1 MALSASLRINIIKE
15 VANRLES
22 EDWSLIDLTLEQFG
36 LPTSPTWSGS
46 IHAYLIEHVS
56 KGNDAQLIEI
66 AEHVGYVVEQPGASV
81 VTDPEYWEP
90 EHFRVFLSH
99 LSAHKAFIA
108 ELQSELLRY
117 GITSFV
123 AHNDIEPT
131 LEWQVEIERALR
143 TCDSLVAL
151 LHEGFHASY
160 WTDQEVGYVMGR
172 GQPVFAV
179 RLGQD
184 PYGFIGKFQGFN
196 GHGKQVSEIAR
207 ELFDTYR
214 LNKQTQTH
222 MAGAIVRMF
231 ERSNS
236 FANAKYNVSLLE
248 DLDYWEPDFSIR
260 IKKAAEENG
269 QIESSWGVPERVNA
283 LVDKWG
289 GI

>member
-1 MALSASLRINIIKE
+1 MALSASQRINTIKE
-15 VANRLES
+15 VAGRLEP
-22 EDWSLIDLTLEQFG
+22 ENWALIDLTLEQFG
-36 LPTSPTWSGS
+36 LPVSSEWSGS
-46 IHAYLIEHVS
+46 KHDYLIHHVS
-56 KGNDAQLIEI
+56 KGSDAKLIEI
-66 AEHVGYVVEQPGASV
+66 AAHVGYLVEQPGESA
-81 VTDPEYWEP
+81 VTDPGYWEP

-99 LSAHKAFIA
+99 LSAHKVFTA

-131 LEWQVEIERALR
+131 LEWQVEIESALR
-143 TCDSLVAL
+143 TCDGLVAL
-151 LHEGFHASY
+151 LHDGFHSSY
-160 WTDQEVGYVMGR
+160 WTDQEIGYVMGR
-172 GQPVFAV
+172 GMPVFAV

-196 GHGKQVSEIAR
+196 GQGKDASQLAR

-214 LNKQTQTH
+214 LNKQTQAK

-236 FANAKYNVSLLE
+236 FANAKYNIGLLE
-248 DLDYWEPDFSIR
+248 DLEYWEPGFTER

-269 QIESSWGVPERVNA
+269 QIESSWGVPERVTA
-283 LVDKWG
+283 LIQKWAG
-289 GI
+289 T

>member
-1 MALSASLRINIIKE
+1 MALSASQRINIIKE
-15 VANRLES
+15 VANRLEP
-22 EDWSLIDLTLEQFG
+22 EDWPLIDLTLEQFG
-36 LPTSPTWSGS
+36 FPTSSSWTGTS
-46 IHAYLIEHVS
+46 HAYLIEHVS
-56 KGNDAQLIEI
+56 KGSDAQLIEI
-66 AEHVGYVVEQPGASV
+66 ADHVGYVVEQPGASV
-81 VTDPEYWEP
+81 IADPGYWHP

-99 LSAHKAFIA
+99 LSAQKVFTA
-108 ELQSELLRY
+108 ELQSELLSY

-131 LEWQVEIERALR
+131 LEWQVEIESALR

-151 LHEGFHASY
+151 LHEGFHSSY

-196 GHGKQVSEIAR
+196 GHGKEASEIAR

-214 LNKQTQTH
+214 LNKQTQTK

-231 ERSNS
+231 ERSHS
-236 FANAKYNVSLLE
+236 FANAKYNVGLLE
-248 DLDYWEPDFSIR
+248 DLEYWEPEFSIR
-260 IKKAAEENG
+260 IKNAAEENG
-269 QIESSWGVPERVNA
+269 QIGSSWGVPERVTA
-283 LVDKWG
+283 LIDKWAG
-289 GI
+289 T